1 MYTALHAF
9 TQRPAPFS
17 LYTSSAL
24 WTRPHVARQ
33 MLAFHL
39 DRENDLA
46 SRSAAGIDAIVD
58 WIDDRV
64 QLKDKAVCDLG
75 CGPGL
80 YAARFADR
88 GAGVTGIDFSQH
100 SLDHARAQAAQDGQ
114 DIRYLHADYTA
125 DPLPAGFDLVT
136 LIYYD
141 FGVLSPEQRSTLLAR
156 IHDMLNPGGYLILDV
171 LGMGSWKEVAEK
183 SSIEENLM
191 GGFWSEGPYVGM
203 QKTLR
208 YEDDAVS
215 LDRYLI
221 VEPDGQWE
229 IYNWFQYFTPEQLSD
244 EIAAAGFSVETTA
257 GSLSGEPLEDDAPT
271 IGVVARRT

>member
-1 MYTALHAF
+1 
-9 TQRPAPFS
+9 
-17 LYTSSAL
+17 
-24 WTRPHVARQ
+24 
-33 MLAFHL
+33 
-39 DRENDLA
+39 
-46 SRSAAGIDAIVD
+46 
-58 WIDDRV
+58 
-64 QLKDKAVCDLG
+64 
-75 CGPGL
+75 
-80 YAARFADR
+80 
-88 GAGVTGIDFSQH
+88 
-100 SLDHARAQAAQDGQ
+100 
-114 DIRYLHADYTA
+114 
-125 DPLPAGFDLVT
+125 
-136 LIYYD
+136 
-141 FGVLSPEQRSTLLAR
+141 
-156 IHDMLNPGGYLILDV
+156 
-171 LGMGSWKEVAEK
+171 MGSWKEVAEK